1 MFYIISMQ
9 NSVLMGILYSLLS
22 GKKLKA
28 KDLANNF
35 EISQRTVY
43 RYIDT
48 LCASGV
54 PIISSRG
61 LDGGFYVENKS
72 RINNIFLTRS
82 EIEYLINN
90 VKNQKDKSLD
100 EQIVLAKL
108 YSFYCQFTNQS
119 FWWVFEIIF
128 LFLCNH
134 F

>member
-1 MFYIISMQ
+1 MQ

-119 FWWVFEIIF
+119 F
-128 LFLCNH
+128 
-134 F
+134 